1 MDWAYAFSDDASF
14 EPVFGA
20 DAVFDAE
27 EPGFC
32 EPGREHDDSDI
43 IPQHRPT
50 VIAAEA
56 IMCSMLVLFIA
67 PSTIGFFVFRALPTN
82 RKVKLIRIILLI
94 TLAATP
100 TGIALQCQSA
110 TWW

>member
-56 IMCSMLVLFIA
+56 IM
-67 PSTIGFFVFRALPTN
+67 
-82 RKVKLIRIILLI
+82 
-94 TLAATP
+94 
-100 TGIALQCQSA
+100 
-110 TWW
+110 

>member
-43 IPQHRPT
+43 IPLATAKISRELNM
-50 VIAAEA
+50 V
-56 IMCSMLVLFIA
+56 LVHCMVYI
-67 PSTIGFFVFRALPTN
+67 PQSSSIESTLIYVFQIGYVTTN
-82 RKVKLIRIILLI
+82 
-94 TLAATP
+94 
-100 TGIALQCQSA
+100 S
-110 TWW
+110 

>member
-43 IPQHRPT
+43 IPQHRP
-50 VIAAEA
+50 IAIAVENNL
-56 IMCSMLVLFIA
+56 CSMLVLFIA
-67 PSTIGFFVFRALPTN
+67 PSTIGFFIFKALPTN
-82 RKVKLIRIILLI
+82 RKLRLIRMIPLFAR
-94 TLAATP
+94 AAMP
-100 TGIALQCQSA
+100 TGIALRYQSA
-110 TWW
+110 T